1 MTDCCRVSLRV
12 VERQDTV
19 NSGDV
24 GPGPRARLTVSSHS
38 RYRDP
43 GLPVTRFEAD
53 PPMRQGKDF
62 DVDELR
68 ERFQDFLSEVVSGR

>member
-1 MTDCCRVSLRV
+1 
-12 VERQDTV
+12 VERQNAV
-19 NSGDV
+19 NSGDI
-24 GPGPRARLTVSSHS
+24 GPGPRARLTS